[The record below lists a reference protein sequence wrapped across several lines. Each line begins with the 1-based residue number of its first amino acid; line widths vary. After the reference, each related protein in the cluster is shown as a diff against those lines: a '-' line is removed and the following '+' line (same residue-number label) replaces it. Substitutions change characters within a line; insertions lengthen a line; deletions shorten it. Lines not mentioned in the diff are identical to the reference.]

1 MRISQISNE
10 VILQYVKEILNSP
23 KYRSIDIPEDLIES
37 LYLQE
42 EPHHKRL
49 QDLHKAVRKKLHN
62 IVAPYLGDPDYKQA
76 SIDITNAFN
85 LNQEA
90 VRTVCTDILN
100 SHASTKERQPFLGK
114 FYKEIFLRIGKPQ
127 SILDLA
133 CGLHPFGLPW
143 MELDQQCQY
152 YAFDIVKERIDLI
165 NTFFSLS
172 NRKPLAN
179 QQDILLHPPQIK
191 ADVAFFFKEA
201 HRFEQRHRGCNRN
214 FWQSLP
220 VKHLLVSL
228 PTTSMSLRHNKV
240 DQHRRLVYEIIQGL
254 EWTVEEFQVEN
265 ELIFWLQKDL

>member
-1 MRISQISNE
+1 MSKSQIPKE
-10 VILQYVKEILNSP
+10 EILQYVKEIINSP
-23 KYRSIDIPEDLIES
+23 KYRGIDIPEDLIES
-37 LYLQE
+37 LYQQE
-42 EPHHKRL
+42 EPHHKRT

-76 SIDITNAFN
+76 AIDLTNAYN
-85 LNQEA
+85 LNEEA
-90 VRTVCTDILN
+90 VKTVCTDILN
-100 SHASTKERQPFLGK
+100 SHASTKERHPFLER
-114 FYKEIFLRIGKPQ
+114 FYQEIFLRIGKPQ

-165 NTFFSLS
+165 NTFFTLS
-172 NRKPLAN
+172 NRQPLAI

-201 HRFEQRHRGCNRN
+201 HRFEQRQRGCNRN
-214 FWQSLP
+214 FWQALP

-228 PTTSMSLRHNKV
+228 PTTSMSLRHDKV
-240 DQHRRLVYEIIQGL
+240 DQHRRLVYENLQGL

-265 ELIFWLQKDL
+265 ELIFWVQKDL